1 MTSKASAPGKIIL
14 FGEHFVVHGT
24 KAILGAINKRVTII
38 SEKNKSQN
46 ISIKSSLGENSIP
59 ISESI
64 ENVDSMFKPFFFI
77 AKKIINEN
85 NFSNGIDMDIQSDI
99 PIGAG
104 LGSSSACCVAAAA
117 SISNLF
123 SELEKNQILN
133 IAIEAERTIFPN
145 TSGADCT
152 VSVFGGIIGYQK
164 DSGYKII
171 ETNHEF
177 DFIVVNSKK
186 PHSTSIVV
194 DRVNK
199 FKSSNEKIFRDLCEE
214 ETRLIEKVTDS
225 LQTFDLE
232 TIGKCMSQNQIFLEQ
247 LGVSN
252 DQLLEIIKLIEKET
266 FGAKIT
272 GAGDGGC
279 IIALTDKNEKETV
292 FEHVK
297 TEHEAYSVTIDK
309 TGMQVFNAN

>member
-24 KAILGAINKRVTII
+24 MAILGAINKRVTVI
-38 SEKNKSQN
+38 SDKNETQN

-59 ISESI
+59 ISESV

-85 NFSNGIDMDIQSDI
+85 NFSNGIDIEIQSDI

-133 IAIEAERTIFPN
+133 IAIEAEKTIFPN

-171 ETNHEF
+171 ETDHEF

-199 FKSSNEKIFRDLCEE
+199 FKSSNEKIFRELCEE
-214 ETRLIEKVTDS
+214 ETRLIDKVTDS

-279 IIALTDKNEKETV
+279 IIALTDKNKKESV
-292 FEHVK
+292 LEYMK

-309 TGMQVFNAN
+309 TGMQVFNDN

>member
-24 KAILGAINKRVTII
+24 MAILGAINKRVTVI
-38 SEKNKSQN
+38 SDKNETQN

-59 ISESI
+59 ISESV

-85 NFSNGIDMDIQSDI
+85 NFSNGIDIDIQSDI

-171 ETNHEF
+171 ETDHEF

-199 FKSSNEKIFRDLCEE
+199 FKSSNEKIFRELCEE
-214 ETRLIEKVTDS
+214 ETRLIDKVTDS

-279 IIALTDKNEKETV
+279 IIALTDKNKKESV
-292 FEHVK
+292 LEYMK

-309 TGMQVFNAN
+309 TGMQVFNDN

>member
-24 KAILGAINKRVTII
+24 MAILGAINKRVTVI
-38 SEKNKSQN
+38 SDKNETQN

-59 ISESI
+59 ISESV

-85 NFSNGIDMDIQSDI
+85 NFSNGIDIDIQSDI

-171 ETNHEF
+171 ETDHEF

-199 FKSSNEKIFRDLCEE
+199 FKSSNEKIFRELCEE
-214 ETRLIEKVTDS
+214 ETRLIDKVTDS

-252 DQLLEIIKLIEKET
+252 EQLLEIIKLIEKET

-279 IIALTDKNEKETV
+279 IIALTDKNKKESV
-292 FEHVK
+292 LEYMK

-309 TGMQVFNAN
+309 TGMQVFNDN

>member
-1 MTSKASAPGKIIL
+1 MTSKASEPGKIIL
-14 FGEHFVVHGT
+14 FGDQFVVHGT

-38 SEKNKSQN
+38 SEKNETQN

-59 ISESI
+59 ISESL
-64 ENVDSMFKPFFFI
+64 ENVESMFKPFFFI

-85 NFSNGIDMDIQSDI
+85 NFSNGINIDIQSDI

-133 IAIEAERTIFPN
+133 VAIEAEKTIFPN

-171 ETNHEF
+171 ETDHEF
-177 DFIVVNSKK
+177 DFIVINSKK

>member
-1 MTSKASAPGKIIL
+1 MISKASAPGKIIL

-38 SEKNKSQN
+38 SEKNETQN

-59 ISESI
+59 ISESL
-64 ENVDSMFKPFFFI
+64 ENVESMFKPFFFI

-85 NFSNGIDMDIQSDI
+85 NFSNGINIDIQSDI

-133 IAIEAERTIFPN
+133 VAIEAEKTIFPN

-171 ETNHEF
+171 ETDHEF
-177 DFIVVNSKK
+177 DFIVINSKK

-252 DQLLEIIKLIEKET
+252 DQLQEIIKLVEKDT

-279 IIALTDKNEKETV
+279 IIALTDKNKKESLLQRI
-292 FEHVK
+292 K
-297 TEHEAYSVTIDK
+297 TEYESYPVTIDK
-309 TGMQVFNAN
+309 TGMQVFNIN

>member
-1 MTSKASAPGKIIL
+1 MISKASAPGKIIL

-24 KAILGAINKRVTII
+24 KAILCAINKRVTVI
-38 SEKNKSQN
+38 SKKNETQS
-46 ISIKSSLGENSIP
+46 IFIKSSLGQNSIP
-59 ISESI
+59 VSESL
-64 ENVDSMFKPFFFI
+64 ENVDNMFKPFFFI

-85 NFSNGIDMDIQSDI
+85 NFSNGINIEIQSDI

-123 SELEKNQILN
+123 SELGKNLVLK
-133 IAIEAERTIFPN
+133 IAIEAEQTIFPN

-152 VSVFGGIIGYQK
+152 VSVFGGIIAYQK
-164 DSGYKII
+164 DSGYKIL
-171 ETNHEF
+171 ETDHEF
-177 DFIVVNSKK
+177 NFIVINSKK

-194 DRVNK
+194 NRVNK
-199 FKSSNEKIFRDLCEE
+199 FKSENEKIFRELCGE
-214 ETRLIEKVTDS
+214 ETRLIDKVINS
-225 LQTFDLE
+225 LETFDLK

-252 DQLLEIIKLIEKET
+252 EQLLEIIKLIEKET

-292 FEHVK
+292 FEHMK

>member
-14 FGEHFVVHGT
+14 FGEHFVVHGVN
-24 KAILGAINKRVTII
+24 AILGAINKRVTVI
-38 SEKNKSQN
+38 SKKNETQS
-46 ISIKSSLGENSIP
+46 IFIKSSLGEKTIA
-59 ISESI
+59 ISESLD
-64 ENVDSMFKPFFFI
+64 NVDSMFKPFFFI

-85 NFSNGIDMDIQSDI
+85 SFSNGIDIDIQSEI

-133 IAIEAERTIFPN
+133 IAIEAEKTIFPN

-152 VSVFGGIIGYQK
+152 VSIFGGIIGYQK

-171 ETNHEF
+171 ETDHEF

-232 TIGKCMSQNQIFLEQ
+232 TIGKCMSQNQIYLEQ
-247 LGVSN
+247 IGVSN
-252 DQLLEIIKLIEKET
+252 DKLLSIIESIERT
-266 FGAKIT
+266 SLGIKIT

-279 IIALTDKNEKETV
+279 LIMLVDPKLKRSAISDLETNSYEY
-292 FEHVK
+292 FSVK
-297 TEHEAYSVTIDK
+297 IDHD
-309 TGMQVFNAN
+309 GVQIFN

>member
-1 MTSKASAPGKIIL
+1 LTSKASAPGKIIL

-24 KAILGAINKRVTII
+24 MAILGAINKRVTVI
-38 SEKNKSQN
+38 SDKNETQN

-59 ISESI
+59 ISESV

-85 NFSNGIDMDIQSDI
+85 NFSNGIDIDIQSDI

-171 ETNHEF
+171 ETDHEF

-199 FKSSNEKIFRDLCEE
+199 FKSSNEKIFRELCEE
-214 ETRLIEKVTDS
+214 ETRLIDKVTDS

-279 IIALTDKNEKETV
+279 IIALTDKNKKESV
-292 FEHVK
+292 LEYMK

-309 TGMQVFNAN
+309 TGMQVFNDN

>member
-24 KAILGAINKRVTII
+24 MAILGAINKRVTII
-38 SEKNKSQN
+38 SEKNETQN

-59 ISESI
+59 ISESL
-64 ENVDSMFKPFFFI
+64 ENVESMFKPFFFI

-85 NFSNGIDMDIQSDI
+85 NFSNGINIDIQSDI

-133 IAIEAERTIFPN
+133 VAIEAEKTIFPN

-171 ETNHEF
+171 ETDHEF
-177 DFIVVNSKK
+177 DFIVINSKK

>member
-24 KAILGAINKRVTII
+24 MAILGAINKRVTII
-38 SEKNKSQN
+38 SEKNETQN

-59 ISESI
+59 ISESL
-64 ENVDSMFKPFFFI
+64 ENVESMFKPFFFI

-85 NFSNGIDMDIQSDI
+85 NFSNGINIDIQSDI

-133 IAIEAERTIFPN
+133 VAIEAEKTIFPN

-171 ETNHEF
+171 ETDHEF
-177 DFIVVNSKK
+177 DFIVINSKK

-199 FKSSNEKIFRDLCEE
+199 FKSSKKRSE
-214 ETRLIEKVTDS
+214 
-225 LQTFDLE
+225 
-232 TIGKCMSQNQIFLEQ
+232 
-247 LGVSN
+247 
-252 DQLLEIIKLIEKET
+252 
-266 FGAKIT
+266 
-272 GAGDGGC
+272 
-279 IIALTDKNEKETV
+279 
-292 FEHVK
+292 
-297 TEHEAYSVTIDK
+297 
-309 TGMQVFNAN
+309 

>member
-38 SEKNKSQN
+38 SEKNETQN

-59 ISESI
+59 ISESL
-64 ENVDSMFKPFFFI
+64 ENVESMFKPFFFI

-85 NFSNGIDMDIQSDI
+85 NFSNGINIDIQSDI

-133 IAIEAERTIFPN
+133 VAIEAEKTIFPN

-164 DSGYKII
+164 DCGYKII
-171 ETNHEF
+171 ETDHEF
-177 DFIVVNSKK
+177 DFIVINSKK